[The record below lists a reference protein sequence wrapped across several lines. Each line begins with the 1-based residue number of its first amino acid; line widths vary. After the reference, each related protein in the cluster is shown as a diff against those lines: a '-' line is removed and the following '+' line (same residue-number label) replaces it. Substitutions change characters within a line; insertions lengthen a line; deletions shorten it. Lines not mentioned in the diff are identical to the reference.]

1 VKKRQQWVLTSMLAL
16 SVIASGCGGGNNGG
30 NTPADGGNAAKP
42 GTDNGGTASAQT
54 ITLKFWGGV
63 PEEAGPLDM
72 VKAWNESNP
81 NVQVEYVRYVND
93 DSGNLKL
100 DTALV
105 AGENIDLYTN
115 YAKFMLEK
123 RVQAGGALNLS
134 ELEGYDID
142 AKMGEQAKGWQFDG
156 SYYGLPTVSSKNFIW
171 LNKDALD
178 AAGLPVPPLDWTQSD
193 LAEYAKKLKEGR
205 PYGYVQP
212 TSMFTF
218 NMDGEL
224 QNEFVKDGKSNLDT
238 PVTRASLETWHK
250 MMHEDKSMPTYGEQ
264 VATKLP
270 VDASFLK
277 GEAAMFGAGNW
288 IFRNANNL
296 TDYPREFKIAFATV
310 PRPDGAR
317 ADFKGEGGLSDVV
330 AINPKSA
337 YKEEAWE
344 FLKWYAD
351 EGVAYLSKG
360 GRIPASGQ
368 IDAAATQAK
377 LVEGHEDLYDLE
389 SLANVLFGGQESYIN
404 TVPVQLN
411 DLRTEELENY
421 FLNSND
427 LDKTMENIVK
437 RHNALIARGG

>member
-1 VKKRQQWVLTSMLAL
+1 MRGKQKLLLTSMLAL
-16 SVIASGCGGGNNGG
+16 SVFASGCGGNNGG
-30 NTPADGGNAAKP
+30 GTGGNTEPVTPDANAGS
-42 GTDNGGTASAQT
+42 GTENAQT

-63 PEEAGPLDM
+63 PEEAGPMDM
-72 VKAWNESNP
+72 VQAWNEANP

-105 AGENIDLYTN
+105 AGESIDLYTN

-123 RVQAGGALNLS
+123 RVQAGSALNLS
-134 ELEGYDID
+134 ELEGYDIEG
-142 AKMGEQAKGWQFDG
+142 KMGEQVKDWQFDG
-156 SYYGLPTVSSKNFIW
+156 SYYGLPTVSAKTFIW
-171 LNKDALD
+171 MNKDALD
-178 AAGLPVPPLDWTQSD
+178 EVGLPLPPLDWTQSD
-193 LAEYAKKLKEGR
+193 LAEYAKKLSEGR

-212 TSMFTF
+212 TSMFVF
-218 NMDGEL
+218 NIDGEL

-238 PVTRASLETWHK
+238 PVVRGSLETWHR

-296 TDYPREFKIAFATV
+296 TDYPREFKIAFAAV

-317 ADFKGEGGLSDVV
+317 EDFRVEGGLSDVV
-330 AINPKSA
+330 AINPNSA

-344 FLKWYAD
+344 FLQWYAD
-351 EGVAYLSKG
+351 EGVTYLSKG

-368 IDAAATQAK
+368 IDASVTQAK
-377 LVEGHEDLYDLE
+377 LVEGNEELYDLE
-389 SLANVLFGGQESYIN
+389 SLGNVLFGEQESYIN

-411 DLRTEELENY
+411 DLRSEEIENY
-421 FLNSND
+421 FLNSSD
-427 LDKTMENIVK
+427 LDRTMENIVK
-437 RHNALIARGG
+437 RHNALIERGS